1 MIVGQAIHL
10 PNSRLQC
17 CNHSDWTIQ
26 NRSWYNL
33 QHHFRHIVKPGALVM
48 KSWFLLPL
56 LFLACCCH
64 GTFSCPAL
72 CKCYISPRKTEVV
85 CNEVPLTQFPSYGLP
100 SNTTSLTIQF
110 TNISSISEQHLRATP
125 LLQELYLYNNNLS
138 TLPSDL
144 FRGVPHLFSVA
155 LSDNTLDQLPANVFS
170 HAPLR
175 DLVLKNNLIS
185 GVDADWLPDNSN
197 LTWLDLSGNRLTGV
211 PTALFQKLRHLK
223 NLDLSHNHLEKLP
236 PNSLHPLTKLE
247 RLTLEGNKLS
257 TLDVS
262 TFSNNLNLTHLFL
275 LENRLG
281 QLPPTLFHG
290 LPNLAHLSLND
301 NLLSHIPPGLLDQL
315 HSIDEQGLDLTV
327 NPWVCDGKVEY
338 LWRWLQKN
346 QKKVFLADDIMCAS
360 PESLKQRSVMSLT
373 DSELGL

>member
-1 MIVGQAIHL
+1 M
-10 PNSRLQC
+10 S
-17 CNHSDWTIQ
+17 T
-26 NRSWYNL
+26 
-33 QHHFRHIVKPGALVM
+33 
-48 KSWFLLPL
+48 WFLLSL
-56 LFLACCCH
+56 CVLTCCC
-64 GTFSCPAL
+64 GRSNGALSCPDM
-72 CKCYISPRKTEVV
+72 CTCHFSFSDTKVV
-85 CNEVPLTQFPSYGLP
+85 CSEASLSQFPCDGLP
-100 SNTTSLTIQF
+100 GNTTFLSIQSTNLSTI
-110 TNISSISEQHLRATP
+110 TANHLQATP
-125 LLQELYLYNNNLS
+125 LLKELQLYYNNLS
-138 TLPSDL
+138 TLPSYL
-144 FRGVPHLFSVA
+144 LRAVPHLH
-155 LSDNTLDQLPANVFS
+155 TLDLTGNHLHFLPPYVFS

>member
-1 MIVGQAIHL
+1 MSI
-10 PNSRLQC
+10 P
-17 CNHSDWTIQ
+17 
-26 NRSWYNL
+26 RSFPL
-33 QHHFRHIVKPGALVM
+33 LSALVM

-223 NLDLSHNHLEKLP
+223 NLDLSHNHLEKLLAGAL
-236 PNSLHPLTKLE
+236 NPLSSLE
-247 RLTLEGNKLS
+247 RLNLEGNQLS
-257 TLDVS
+257 ALDPS
-262 TFSNNLNLTHLFL
+262 AFRNTPNLTHLFL
-275 LENRLG
+275 QENQLER
-281 QLPPTLFHG
+281 LPPTL
-290 LPNLAHLSLND
+290 L
-301 NLLSHIPPGLLDQL
+301 
-315 HSIDEQGLDLTV
+315 QGLHRLDFLFLNSNRLGHISNTLLEQLSSPQTSNHLWV
-327 NPWVCDGKVEY
+327 AFSQNPWVCDKKVED

-346 QKKVFLADDIMCAS
+346 QKKAFLADDIRCAS
-360 PESLKQRSVMSLT
+360 PESLKERSVMSLT